1 MPKYSTDWKP
11 VNRRRNAGV
20 AVLAAAAIAI
30 SVFGASATAVGV
42 SLGSRYCSYGQDA
55 FTAAS
60 SSGPNGQAYTII
72 HQQTSNGVTRMS
84 GLPTY
89 GNQIRSWTA
98 GWQSF
103 SSSSV
108 SDYTDTRYTFCG

>member
-1 MPKYSTDWKP
+1 MKTISSGKA
-11 VNRRRNAGV
+11 VIAVALALGMSVAGAAV
-20 AVLAAAAIAI
+20 A
-30 SVFGASATAVGV
+30 ASSV
-42 SLGSRYCSYGQDA
+42 SLGARYCAYGQDA
-55 FTAAS
+55 YTAAS
-60 SSGPNGQAYTII
+60 SSGPNGQAYTVI

-89 GNQIRSWTA
+89 GNQVRSWTA
-98 GWQSF
+98 GLQSF